1 MNKRPVFL
9 LLLAL
14 LSAGVSARDLGTTG
28 HLFTIA
34 EPDMLTF
41 IKQRLQAMEDSGE
54 MAKMQKETE
63 ERVKAHAVRPT
74 PVAGLSPAVT
84 TRSFAFD
91 PTFTVRETITDM
103 QGRVI
108 AKQGDQVNPLDR
120 VPFSEVLY
128 FLDGDNRA
136 QVAWVKKQIGGQT
149 NFKVILVNGN
159 IRETSDTLD
168 EPVYFDQAGVLTTK
182 FGFTHTP
189 VRISRDDRVLKV
201 EEVAL
206 K

>member
-63 ERVKAHAVRPT
+63 ERVKAYAVRPT
-74 PVAGLSPAVT
+74 PVAGLSLAVT

-91 PTFTVRETITDM
+91 LTFTVRETITDM

-136 QVAWVKKQIGGQT
+136 QVAWVKKQIGGQM

>member
-1 MNKRPVFL
+1 MKKRPVFL
-9 LLLAL
+9 LLLGL
-14 LSAGVSARDLGTTG
+14 LSSGVSARDLGTTG

-136 QVAWVKKQIGGQT
+136 QVAWVKKQIAGQM